1 MRYLLF
7 MVLLACGGKSTPT
20 PPPTSG
26 SAEPPPVAGDGAC
39 IKTGCS
45 GTICADAGKDVITT
59 CEMKPEYACYHQAT
73 CEKQPD
79 GACGWTQSAELTAC
93 LASPPAL

>member
-1 MRYLLF
+1 MRYLVLI
-7 MVLLACGGKSTPT
+7 VLLACGGKSNPT

-26 SAEPPPVAGDGAC
+26 SAEPPAAVDGAC

-59 CEMKPEYACYHQAT
+59 CEMKPEYACYQQAT

-79 GACGWTQSAELTAC
+79 GACGWTPSAELTAC